1 MNYLYT
7 IEKLRELEQARM
19 SKLAPGQPR
28 EKTRRKP
35 IFGPLATGAG
45 RTLRRLGE
53 GLESWGAPAPREAER
68 RVANQP
74 R

>member
-1 MNYLYT
+1 MNLYT
-7 IEKLRELEQARM
+7 IQKLQELERERL
-19 SKLAPGQPR
+19 SKLPSAVADKPR
-28 EKTRRKP
+28 SKP

-53 GLESWGAPAPREAER
+53 GLESWGAPPQREADG

-74 R
+74 N